1 MTDLPIVLRTAT
13 VCKHRPTRRVRA
25 LKAAEFRRVAMAAV
39 IGLAIIPVVAIGA
52 QLSAQ
57 SPAARPR
64 VTEQQSP
71 TTQLLQAIHA
81 VNSQVVWASG
91 HGGAVL
97 RTINGGASWETR
109 PTPAGDSIQFRDVHA
124 LNADTAWIMSAGSG
138 KASRVYRTNNGGETW
153 TLQHMNTDSAAFYDC
168 MAFLDRNVGIVYSDQ
183 SNGRTM
189 ILRTANGG
197 ASWGWLPPTAVPA
210 PLASE
215 GAFASSGLCV
225 VAPDATNA
233 LIGTGAPGARLFR
246 SHDVGKTWTAGN
258 TPIVHGKVAGIT
270 GLAFKDVAHGI
281 AVGAD
286 IDKLRTD
293 TSSHV
298 VATTNDGGKT
308 WALQTRPPL
317 PGALSG
323 VAWVPGAGA
332 NVAVVV
338 GFGGSFFTR
347 DAGHTWETLN
357 NQLFTGV
364 TAVGRTAWIA
374 GGGGKIIRLEW

>member
-1 MTDLPIVLRTAT
+1 MLTRHVRHIVLALIVFAT
-13 VCKHRPTRRVRA
+13 P
-25 LKAAEFRRVAMAAV
+25 LLGDGSSLF
-39 IGLAIIPVVAIGA
+39 A
-52 QLSAQ
+52 Q
-57 SPAARPR
+57 PAATSPR
-64 VTEQQSP
+64 VTEQLSP
-71 TTQLLQAIHA
+71 TTQLLQSVHA

-97 RTINGGASWETR
+97 RTINGGASWEAR

-138 KASRVYRTNNGGETW
+138 QASRIYRTNNGGESW
-153 TLQHMNTDSAAFYDC
+153 TLQNLNTDSAAFYDC
-168 MAFLDRNVGIVYSDQ
+168 MTFLDRNIGLVYSDA
-183 SNGRTM
+183 SLGRTL

-197 ASWGWLPPTAVPA
+197 SSWNMLPASAVPA
-210 PLASE
+210 PLPSE

-225 VAPDATNA
+225 VAPDAKNA
-233 LIGTGAPGARLFR
+233 LIATGAPGARLFR
-246 SHDVGKTWTAGN
+246 SQDAGKTWTAGS
-258 TPIVHGKVAGIT
+258 TPIVQGKVAGMT
-270 GLAFKDVAHGI
+270 GLAFKDASHGI

-298 VATTNDGGKT
+298 VATTSDGGRT

-323 VAWVPGAGA
+323 VAWVPGAGP

-347 DAGHTWETLN
+347 DAGRTWETLN
-357 NQLFTGV
+357 NRLFTGV
-364 TAVGRTAWIA
+364 SAVGRTAWIA
-374 GGGGKIIRLEW
+374 GGGGKIIRLDW